1 MQINLTPDLSLLAI
15 VVIFFLN
22 YLVVR
27 RFFFKPIT
35 EIMESRE
42 SESATAESLY
52 NEAMARFEEATSRTE
67 AQLHAAKRDAAA
79 VREKFRA
86 EAAAHRQQVIER
98 TQAEAKK
105 LVGEADARL
114 QGDVS
119 EARGKIARDAESLA
133 KLAAER
139 ILGRPV

>member
-1 MQINLTPDLSLLAI
+1 
-15 VVIFFLN
+15 
-22 YLVVR
+22 
-27 RFFFKPIT
+27 
-35 EIMESRE
+35 
-42 SESATAESLY
+42 
-52 NEAMARFEEATSRTE
+52 MARFEEATSKTE
-67 AQLHAAKRDAAA
+67 AELHAAKRDAAA

-86 EAAAHRQQVIER
+86 EAATHRQQVIER

-105 LVGEADARL
+105 LVGEADTRL
-114 QGDVS
+114 QGDVT